1 MKEYVPSRKRKI
13 AATTAQTLGGGPA
26 RATSL
31 KSKKKYASRGPVAT
45 ANLTPL
51 AIVFRYI
58 RPSWRNYVDYVRMA
72 VREGDSRAL
81 PFMDAWEKLTKSEQ
95 RRIMPEDVC
104 DLCGVTPSR
113 LGGIVSE
120 QVLSSGMDA
129 SKILAGIEHPR
140 VMAAVAKEAQRKDGY
155 SDRALFL
162 RATGSLPKEG
172 ASVVVHNT
180 VASVAGGG
188 RGGMVATGSGEVSP
202 GGFRNVSSSITKM
215 DRILG
220 TAQSPVTEAA
230 RRPVNI
236 GEYVEIEPDEEIEA
250 GDDLPPDDEED

>member
-1 MKEYVPSRKRKI
+1 
-13 AATTAQTLGGGPA
+13 
-26 RATSL
+26 
-31 KSKKKYASRGPVAT
+31 
-45 ANLTPL
+45 
-51 AIVFRYI
+51 
-58 RPSWRNYVDYVRMA
+58 MA
-72 VREGDSRAL
+72 VREGDARAL

-104 DLCGVTPSR
+104 DLCGVTPSC

-172 ASVVVHNT
+172 ASVVFHNNTT
-180 VASVAGGG
+180 VLDGLQGGLSGNGALEPMACTPGGAG
-188 RGGMVATGSGEVSP
+188 V

-236 GEYVEIEPDEEIEA
+236 GEYVEIEPDEEIED
-250 GDDLPPDDEED
+250 GQDLPPDDEDD